1 MLFDLKNAGAT
12 YQRSMVTLFHDMM
25 HTKIEVYVDDMI
37 DKSKKGESHVQ
48 VLKKL
53 FKRLRKYK
61 LRLNPVKY
69 SFGVKSGKLPRFVVF
84 DRGIVVDSDKLK
96 AIQSKPAPKIKKKVR
111 GFLGRLNY
119 IAWFISRLTTTYEQ
133 IF

>member
-1 MLFDLKNAGAT
+1 
-12 YQRSMVTLFHDMM
+12 
-25 HTKIEVYVDDMI
+25 
-37 DKSKKGESHVQ
+37 
-48 VLKKL
+48 
-53 FKRLRKYK
+53 
-61 LRLNPVKY
+61 
-69 SFGVKSGKLPRFVVF
+69 VF

>member
-1 MLFDLKNAGAT
+1 M
-12 YQRSMVTLFHDMM
+12 TLFHDMM